1 MRLKDRKAN
10 FSSTAPP
17 ARVARVSWPRA
28 RRRRRGCKDR
38 RGRLHLRLQ
47 RGRLLLRRE
56 LECRAGL
63 VVWLRQA
70 GLLVVLRLLL
80 GWCVRVKGLLG

>member
-1 MRLKDRKAN
+1 
-10 FSSTAPP
+10 
-17 ARVARVSWPRA
+17 
-28 RRRRRGCKDR
+28 
-38 RGRLHLRLQ
+38 
-47 RGRLLLRRE
+47 LRRE

-70 GLLVVLRLLL
+70 GLLVMLRLLL